1 MRIYLKLIFEEKQEY
16 VFNGFVNNSKVE
28 NLNSTISE
36 LSEISNI
43 LSTPGYE
50 TVNMRKKLKDGLK
63 YPFNEFYFK
72 IGFKNNSSGSNWNI
86 STGVHDVQISDNFK
100 LELNESK
107 IYFSGE
113 LILKCSVKDDCFN
126 DLLLNINNV
135 FIDECSIKKINSE
148 SYNDYKSFRFTYTG
162 DWNEDQE
169 ITKDIIENSNKS
181 SRKIIIEHSKSLRKS
196 WL

>member
-1 MRIYLKLIFEEKQEY
+1 MRIYLKLNFEEIQEY
-16 VFNGFVNNSKVE
+16 VFSGFVNNSKVE
-28 NLNSTISE
+28 DLNSTISE

-43 LSTPGYE
+43 LTTPDYE
-50 TVNMRKKLKDGLK
+50 TVNNRERLK

-72 IGFKNNSSGSNWNI
+72 IGFKKNSTGSEWNI

-135 FIDECSIKKINSE
+135 FIEECSIKKINSE

-162 DWNEDQE
+162 DWHKDQE
-169 ITKDIIENSNKS
+169 IKKDIIENSNKS
-181 SRKIIIEHSKSLRKS
+181 SRKIIIEHSKSLSKS
-196 WL
+196 WI